1 MHHRARKCP
10 IQTLVLID
18 TFVDTIQR
26 NELQPTPSP
35 SVVDEREKAFN
46 ERGRIVFRIRF
57 TDGKRIQP
65 SASYRHWRRN
75 GVVRSR
81 AGETCNGRL
90 TWSSAIPSRLDSSTA
105 P

>member
-46 ERGRIVFRIRF
+46 ERGRIVFRI
-57 TDGKRIQP
+57 
-65 SASYRHWRRN
+65 
-75 GVVRSR
+75 
-81 AGETCNGRL
+81 
-90 TWSSAIPSRLDSSTA
+90 
-105 P
+105 